1 MLGSEVSTEIIPVV
15 VAVVAFVAAV
25 YAAWA
30 RDRNNPMAQT
40 VTAANDTTA
49 QLQAFIAPL
58 QARVTSLEQ
67 RVATQDAHILI
78 LQQQIRALGHEPF
91 PFPPTQ
97 GVEL

>member
-49 QLQAFIAPL
+49 QLQAFADLTERQMKAVVADSFMDVL
-58 QARVTSLEQ
+58 QAAQTPQPGDLS
-67 RVATQDAHILI
+67 
-78 LQQQIRALGHEPF
+78 
-91 PFPPTQ
+91 
-97 GVEL
+97 